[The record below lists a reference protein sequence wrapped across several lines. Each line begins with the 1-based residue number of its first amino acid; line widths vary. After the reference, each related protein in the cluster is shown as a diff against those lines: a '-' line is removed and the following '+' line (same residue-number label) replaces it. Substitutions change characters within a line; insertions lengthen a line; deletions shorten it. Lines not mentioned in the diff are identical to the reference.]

1 MLSWS
6 TITWPLALKTS
17 APAPMPLRIVAAMS
31 RDEEPVVEA
40 RMEEMSEKTGAAE
53 EETSAEEDSSSKA
66 VDASELVESDLKRK
80 EKKIEK

>member
-1 MLSWS
+1 
-6 TITWPLALKTS
+6 
-17 APAPMPLRIVAAMS
+17 MPLRIVAAMS